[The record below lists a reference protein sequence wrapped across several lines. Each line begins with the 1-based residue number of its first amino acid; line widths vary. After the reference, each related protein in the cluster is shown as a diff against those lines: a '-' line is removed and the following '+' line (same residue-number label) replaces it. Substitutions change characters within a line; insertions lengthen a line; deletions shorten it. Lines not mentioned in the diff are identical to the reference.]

1 MCIYMRERE
10 RESSFFEKR
19 EKPQKRCPQ
28 HHARNERHPSPSPPQ
43 KRRRGSLNVFF
54 VPPNCLTAFSESFF
68 PHNKTRYKD
77 EMMMKKRTTRLSSSS
92 SSLVVVIFGLFLFL
106 SSSFYYTVA
115 VAEEDPTSSS
125 SSSSQLRSNSK
136 CIDRGYDPNVVRC
149 DYCRFALKDA
159 LGEND
164 YQNQFVSECL
174 ECCKENDED
183 ENDAFNGVK
192 FDRATITACS

>member
-1 MCIYMRERE
+1 
-10 RESSFFEKR
+10 
-19 EKPQKRCPQ
+19 
-28 HHARNERHPSPSPPQ
+28 
-43 KRRRGSLNVFF
+43 
-54 VPPNCLTAFSESFF
+54 
-68 PHNKTRYKD
+68 
-77 EMMMKKRTTRLSSSS
+77 MMMKKRTTRKLSSSSS
-92 SSLVVVIFGLFLFL
+92 SSLVVVIFGVFLLL
-106 SSSFYYTVA
+106 SSSLYTPVA
-115 VAEEDPTSSS
+115 VAEEDPTTTTST
-125 SSSSQLRSNSK
+125 SSQLRSNSK

-174 ECCKENDED
+174 ECCKENEDD

>member
-1 MCIYMRERE
+1 
-10 RESSFFEKR
+10 
-19 EKPQKRCPQ
+19 
-28 HHARNERHPSPSPPQ
+28 
-43 KRRRGSLNVFF
+43 
-54 VPPNCLTAFSESFF
+54 
-68 PHNKTRYKD
+68 
-77 EMMMKKRTTRLSSSS
+77 MMMKKRTRKLSSSSS

-106 SSSFYYTVA
+106 SSSLYTTVA
-115 VAEEDPTSSS
+115 VAEKDPTTTTST
-125 SSSSQLRSNSK
+125 SSQLRSNSK
-136 CIDRGYDPNVVRC
+136 CIDRGYDANVVRC

-174 ECCKENDED
+174 ECCKENDDD

>member
-1 MCIYMRERE
+1 
-10 RESSFFEKR
+10 
-19 EKPQKRCPQ
+19 
-28 HHARNERHPSPSPPQ
+28 
-43 KRRRGSLNVFF
+43 
-54 VPPNCLTAFSESFF
+54 
-68 PHNKTRYKD
+68 
-77 EMMMKKRTTRLSSSS
+77 MMMKKRTRKLSSSS

-106 SSSFYYTVA
+106 SSSLYTTVA
-115 VAEEDPTSSS
+115 VAEKDPTTTTST
-125 SSSSQLRSNSK
+125 SSQLRSNSK

-164 YQNQFVSECL
+164 NQNQFVSECL

-183 ENDAFNGVK
+183 ENDDAFNGVK

>member
-1 MCIYMRERE
+1 
-10 RESSFFEKR
+10 
-19 EKPQKRCPQ
+19 
-28 HHARNERHPSPSPPQ
+28 
-43 KRRRGSLNVFF
+43 
-54 VPPNCLTAFSESFF
+54 
-68 PHNKTRYKD
+68 
-77 EMMMKKRTTRLSSSS
+77 MMMKKRTRKLSSSSS

-106 SSSFYYTVA
+106 SSSLYTTVA
-115 VAEEDPTSSS
+115 VAEKDPTTTTST
-125 SSSSQLRSNSK
+125 SSQLRSNSK

-174 ECCKENDED
+174 ECCKENEDD

>member
-1 MCIYMRERE
+1 
-10 RESSFFEKR
+10 
-19 EKPQKRCPQ
+19 
-28 HHARNERHPSPSPPQ
+28 
-43 KRRRGSLNVFF
+43 
-54 VPPNCLTAFSESFF
+54 
-68 PHNKTRYKD
+68 
-77 EMMMKKRTTRLSSSS
+77 MMMKKRTTTRKLSSSSSS

-106 SSSFYYTVA
+106 SSSLYTTVA
-115 VAEEDPTSSS
+115 VAEKEDPTTTTST
-125 SSSSQLRSNSK
+125 SSQLRSNSK

-174 ECCKENDED
+174 ECCKENEDD

>member
-1 MCIYMRERE
+1 
-10 RESSFFEKR
+10 
-19 EKPQKRCPQ
+19 
-28 HHARNERHPSPSPPQ
+28 
-43 KRRRGSLNVFF
+43 
-54 VPPNCLTAFSESFF
+54 
-68 PHNKTRYKD
+68 
-77 EMMMKKRTTRLSSSS
+77 MKKRTRKLSSSSS

-106 SSSFYYTVA
+106 SSSLYTTVA
-115 VAEEDPTSSS
+115 VAEKDPTTTTST
-125 SSSSQLRSNSK
+125 SSQLRSNSK

-164 YQNQFVSECL
+164 NQNQFVSECL

-183 ENDAFNGVK
+183 ENDDAFNGVK

>member
-1 MCIYMRERE
+1 
-10 RESSFFEKR
+10 
-19 EKPQKRCPQ
+19 
-28 HHARNERHPSPSPPQ
+28 
-43 KRRRGSLNVFF
+43 
-54 VPPNCLTAFSESFF
+54 
-68 PHNKTRYKD
+68 
-77 EMMMKKRTTRLSSSS
+77 MMMKKRTTRLSSSS

-106 SSSFYYTVA
+106 SSSLYTTVV
-115 VAEEDPTSSS
+115 VAEKDPTTTT
-125 SSSSQLRSNSK
+125 SSQLRSNSK

-174 ECCKENDED
+174 ECCKENDD
-183 ENDAFNGVK
+183 DSENDAFNGVK

>member
-1 MCIYMRERE
+1 
-10 RESSFFEKR
+10 
-19 EKPQKRCPQ
+19 
-28 HHARNERHPSPSPPQ
+28 
-43 KRRRGSLNVFF
+43 
-54 VPPNCLTAFSESFF
+54 
-68 PHNKTRYKD
+68 
-77 EMMMKKRTTRLSSSS
+77 MKKRTTTRKLSSSSSSSS

-106 SSSFYYTVA
+106 SSSLYTTVA
-115 VAEEDPTSSS
+115 VAEKDPTTTTST
-125 SSSSQLRSNSK
+125 SSQLRSNSK

-174 ECCKENDED
+174 ECCKENEDD

>member
-1 MCIYMRERE
+1 
-10 RESSFFEKR
+10 
-19 EKPQKRCPQ
+19 
-28 HHARNERHPSPSPPQ
+28 
-43 KRRRGSLNVFF
+43 
-54 VPPNCLTAFSESFF
+54 
-68 PHNKTRYKD
+68 
-77 EMMMKKRTTRLSSSS
+77 MKKRTTRKLSSSSSS
-92 SSLVVVIFGLFLFL
+92 SSLVVVIFGVFLFL
-106 SSSFYYTVA
+106 SSSLYTPVA
-115 VAEEDPTSSS
+115 VAEKDPTTTTST
-125 SSSSQLRSNSK
+125 SSQLRSNSK

-174 ECCKENDED
+174 ECCKENEDD

>member
-1 MCIYMRERE
+1 
-10 RESSFFEKR
+10 
-19 EKPQKRCPQ
+19 
-28 HHARNERHPSPSPPQ
+28 
-43 KRRRGSLNVFF
+43 
-54 VPPNCLTAFSESFF
+54 
-68 PHNKTRYKD
+68 
-77 EMMMKKRTTRLSSSS
+77 MKKRTRKLSSSSS

-106 SSSFYYTVA
+106 SSSLYTTVA
-115 VAEEDPTSSS
+115 VAEKDPTTTTST
-125 SSSSQLRSNSK
+125 SSQLRSNSK
-136 CIDRGYDPNVVRC
+136 CIDRGYDANVVRC

-174 ECCKENDED
+174 ECCKENEDD

>member
-1 MCIYMRERE
+1 
-10 RESSFFEKR
+10 
-19 EKPQKRCPQ
+19 
-28 HHARNERHPSPSPPQ
+28 
-43 KRRRGSLNVFF
+43 
-54 VPPNCLTAFSESFF
+54 
-68 PHNKTRYKD
+68 
-77 EMMMKKRTTRLSSSS
+77 MKKRTTTRKLSSSSSS

-106 SSSFYYTVA
+106 SSSLYTTVA
-115 VAEEDPTSSS
+115 VAEKEDPTTTTST
-125 SSSSQLRSNSK
+125 SSQLRSNSK

-164 YQNQFVSECL
+164 NQNQLVSECL

-183 ENDAFNGVK
+183 ENDDAFNGVK

>member
-1 MCIYMRERE
+1 
-10 RESSFFEKR
+10 
-19 EKPQKRCPQ
+19 
-28 HHARNERHPSPSPPQ
+28 
-43 KRRRGSLNVFF
+43 
-54 VPPNCLTAFSESFF
+54 
-68 PHNKTRYKD
+68 
-77 EMMMKKRTTRLSSSS
+77 MMMKKRTTGKLSSSSS
-92 SSLVVVIFGLFLFL
+92 SSLVVVIFGVFLFL
-106 SSSFYYTVA
+106 SSSLYTPVA
-115 VAEEDPTSSS
+115 VAEKDPTTTTST
-125 SSSSQLRSNSK
+125 SSQLRSNSK

-174 ECCKENDED
+174 ECCKENEDD

>member
-1 MCIYMRERE
+1 
-10 RESSFFEKR
+10 
-19 EKPQKRCPQ
+19 
-28 HHARNERHPSPSPPQ
+28 
-43 KRRRGSLNVFF
+43 
-54 VPPNCLTAFSESFF
+54 
-68 PHNKTRYKD
+68 
-77 EMMMKKRTTRLSSSS
+77 MKKRTTTRKLSSSSSS

-106 SSSFYYTVA
+106 SSSLYTTVA
-115 VAEEDPTSSS
+115 VAEKEDPTTTTST
-125 SSSSQLRSNSK
+125 SSQLRSNSK

-174 ECCKENDED
+174 ECCKENEDD

>member
-1 MCIYMRERE
+1 
-10 RESSFFEKR
+10 
-19 EKPQKRCPQ
+19 
-28 HHARNERHPSPSPPQ
+28 
-43 KRRRGSLNVFF
+43 
-54 VPPNCLTAFSESFF
+54 
-68 PHNKTRYKD
+68 
-77 EMMMKKRTTRLSSSS
+77 MKKRTRKLSSSSS

-106 SSSFYYTVA
+106 SSSLYTTVA
-115 VAEEDPTSSS
+115 VAEKDPTTTTST
-125 SSSSQLRSNSK
+125 SSQLRSNSK
-136 CIDRGYDPNVVRC
+136 CIDRGYDANVVRC

-174 ECCKENDED
+174 ECCKENDDD

>member
-1 MCIYMRERE
+1 
-10 RESSFFEKR
+10 
-19 EKPQKRCPQ
+19 
-28 HHARNERHPSPSPPQ
+28 
-43 KRRRGSLNVFF
+43 
-54 VPPNCLTAFSESFF
+54 
-68 PHNKTRYKD
+68 
-77 EMMMKKRTTRLSSSS
+77 MMMKKRTTRKLSSSSS
-92 SSLVVVIFGLFLFL
+92 SSLVVVIFGVFLFL
-106 SSSFYYTVA
+106 SSSLYTTVA
-115 VAEEDPTSSS
+115 VAEKDPTTTTST
-125 SSSSQLRSNSK
+125 SSQLRSNSK

-174 ECCKENDED
+174 ECCKENEGD

>member
-1 MCIYMRERE
+1 
-10 RESSFFEKR
+10 
-19 EKPQKRCPQ
+19 
-28 HHARNERHPSPSPPQ
+28 
-43 KRRRGSLNVFF
+43 
-54 VPPNCLTAFSESFF
+54 
-68 PHNKTRYKD
+68 
-77 EMMMKKRTTRLSSSS
+77 MMKKRTTRLSSSS

-106 SSSFYYTVA
+106 SSSLYTTVV
-115 VAEEDPTSSS
+115 VAEKDPTTTT
-125 SSSSQLRSNSK
+125 SSQLRSNSK

>member
-1 MCIYMRERE
+1 
-10 RESSFFEKR
+10 
-19 EKPQKRCPQ
+19 
-28 HHARNERHPSPSPPQ
+28 
-43 KRRRGSLNVFF
+43 
-54 VPPNCLTAFSESFF
+54 
-68 PHNKTRYKD
+68 
-77 EMMMKKRTTRLSSSS
+77 MMMKKRTTRKLSSSSSS
-92 SSLVVVIFGLFLFL
+92 SSLVVVIFGVFLFL
-106 SSSFYYTVA
+106 SSSLYTPVA
-115 VAEEDPTSSS
+115 VAEKDPTTTTST
-125 SSSSQLRSNSK
+125 SSQLRSNSK

-174 ECCKENDED
+174 ECCKENEDD

>member
-1 MCIYMRERE
+1 
-10 RESSFFEKR
+10 
-19 EKPQKRCPQ
+19 
-28 HHARNERHPSPSPPQ
+28 
-43 KRRRGSLNVFF
+43 
-54 VPPNCLTAFSESFF
+54 
-68 PHNKTRYKD
+68 
-77 EMMMKKRTTRLSSSS
+77 MMMKKRTTRLSSSSS

-106 SSSFYYTVA
+106 SSSLYTTVV
-115 VAEEDPTSSS
+115 VAEKDPTTTT
-125 SSSSQLRSNSK
+125 SSQLRSNSK

-174 ECCKENDED
+174 ECCKENDD
-183 ENDAFNGVK
+183 DSENDAFNGVK

>member
-1 MCIYMRERE
+1 
-10 RESSFFEKR
+10 
-19 EKPQKRCPQ
+19 
-28 HHARNERHPSPSPPQ
+28 
-43 KRRRGSLNVFF
+43 
-54 VPPNCLTAFSESFF
+54 
-68 PHNKTRYKD
+68 
-77 EMMMKKRTTRLSSSS
+77 MMKKRTTRLSSSS

-106 SSSFYYTVA
+106 SSSLYTTVV
-115 VAEEDPTSSS
+115 VAEKDPTTTT
-125 SSSSQLRSNSK
+125 SSQLRSNSK

-174 ECCKENDED
+174 ECCKENDD
-183 ENDAFNGVK
+183 DSENDAFNGVK

>member
-1 MCIYMRERE
+1 
-10 RESSFFEKR
+10 
-19 EKPQKRCPQ
+19 
-28 HHARNERHPSPSPPQ
+28 
-43 KRRRGSLNVFF
+43 
-54 VPPNCLTAFSESFF
+54 
-68 PHNKTRYKD
+68 
-77 EMMMKKRTTRLSSSS
+77 MMMKKRTTRKLSSSSS
-92 SSLVVVIFGLFLFL
+92 SSLVVVIFGVFLFL
-106 SSSFYYTVA
+106 SSSLYTPVA
-115 VAEEDPTSSS
+115 VAEKDPTTTAST
-125 SSSSQLRSNSK
+125 SSQLRSNSK

-174 ECCKENDED
+174 ECCKENEDD

>member
-1 MCIYMRERE
+1 
-10 RESSFFEKR
+10 
-19 EKPQKRCPQ
+19 
-28 HHARNERHPSPSPPQ
+28 
-43 KRRRGSLNVFF
+43 
-54 VPPNCLTAFSESFF
+54 
-68 PHNKTRYKD
+68 
-77 EMMMKKRTTRLSSSS
+77 MMMKKRTTRKLSSSSS
-92 SSLVVVIFGLFLFL
+92 SSLVVVIFGVFLFL
-106 SSSFYYTVA
+106 SSSLYTPVA
-115 VAEEDPTSSS
+115 VAEKDPTTTTST
-125 SSSSQLRSNSK
+125 SSQLRSNSK

-174 ECCKENDED
+174 ECCKENEDD

>member
-1 MCIYMRERE
+1 
-10 RESSFFEKR
+10 
-19 EKPQKRCPQ
+19 
-28 HHARNERHPSPSPPQ
+28 
-43 KRRRGSLNVFF
+43 
-54 VPPNCLTAFSESFF
+54 
-68 PHNKTRYKD
+68 
-77 EMMMKKRTTRLSSSS
+77 MMMKKRTTRKLSSSSS

-106 SSSFYYTVA
+106 SSSLYTTVA
-115 VAEEDPTSSS
+115 VAEKDPTTTTST
-125 SSSSQLRSNSK
+125 SSQLRSNSK

-164 YQNQFVSECL
+164 NQNQFVSECL

-183 ENDAFNGVK
+183 ENDDAFNGVK

>member
-1 MCIYMRERE
+1 
-10 RESSFFEKR
+10 
-19 EKPQKRCPQ
+19 
-28 HHARNERHPSPSPPQ
+28 
-43 KRRRGSLNVFF
+43 
-54 VPPNCLTAFSESFF
+54 
-68 PHNKTRYKD
+68 
-77 EMMMKKRTTRLSSSS
+77 MMMKKRTRKLSSSSS

-106 SSSFYYTVA
+106 SSSLYTTVA
-115 VAEEDPTSSS
+115 VAEKEDPTTTTST
-125 SSSSQLRSNSK
+125 SSQLRSNSK

-174 ECCKENDED
+174 ECCKENEDD

>member
-1 MCIYMRERE
+1 
-10 RESSFFEKR
+10 
-19 EKPQKRCPQ
+19 
-28 HHARNERHPSPSPPQ
+28 
-43 KRRRGSLNVFF
+43 
-54 VPPNCLTAFSESFF
+54 
-68 PHNKTRYKD
+68 
-77 EMMMKKRTTRLSSSS
+77 MMMKKRTTRLSSSS

-106 SSSFYYTVA
+106 SSSLYTTVV
-115 VAEEDPTSSS
+115 VAEKDPTTTT
-125 SSSSQLRSNSK
+125 SSQLRSNSK

>member
-1 MCIYMRERE
+1 
-10 RESSFFEKR
+10 
-19 EKPQKRCPQ
+19 
-28 HHARNERHPSPSPPQ
+28 
-43 KRRRGSLNVFF
+43 
-54 VPPNCLTAFSESFF
+54 
-68 PHNKTRYKD
+68 
-77 EMMMKKRTTRLSSSS
+77 MKKRTRKLSSSSS

-106 SSSFYYTVA
+106 SSSLYTTVA
-115 VAEEDPTSSS
+115 VAEKEDPTTTTST
-125 SSSSQLRSNSK
+125 SSQLRSNSK

-174 ECCKENDED
+174 ECCKENEDD